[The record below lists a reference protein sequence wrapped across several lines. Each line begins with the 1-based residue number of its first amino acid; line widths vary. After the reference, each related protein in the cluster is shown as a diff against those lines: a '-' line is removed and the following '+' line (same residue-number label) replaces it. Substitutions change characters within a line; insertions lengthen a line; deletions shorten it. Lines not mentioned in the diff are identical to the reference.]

1 MITAGLLGRILP
13 ELRKRVNVIAG
24 DVSGRRSHLLNFKDV
39 DLLCPTEREMREAQQ
54 DFTSGLGAVVWQM
67 LATTG
72 SRQAI
77 VTLGK
82 QGLVTFDGSQRPLPA
97 RLKSEY
103 LPALCP
109 HAIDPLGCG
118 DALLSAATLALAAG
132 GSLQA
137 AALVGSV
144 AAAVEAQQI
153 GNQPVSADRIISQ
166 LQQRDAATASTR
178 MAS

>member
-1 MITAGLLGRILP
+1 
-13 ELRKRVNVIAG
+13 
-24 DVSGRRSHLLNFKDV
+24 
-39 DLLCPTEREMREAQQ
+39 
-54 DFTSGLGAVVWQM
+54 LGAVVWQL
-67 LATTG
+67 LATTKA
-72 SRQAI
+72 RQAI

-137 AALVGSV
+137 AALLGSI
-144 AAAVEAQQI
+144 AAAVEAQEL
-153 GNQPVSADRIISQ
+153 GNIPVTAERILSQ
-166 LQQRDAATASTR
+166 LHQRDAAVPTAR
-178 MAS
+178 LAS